1 MWVASSASSTARV
14 PVAALLR
21 HSIYP
26 SFSNPSRIAFISIK
40 AAIGQLDMAREA
52 SGIRQESFP
61 LTGFSS
67 PQSQGLLH
75 RNLPRPIKG
84 LKRMLVGIYSLLLVF
99 VMLFQSQ
106 ISRSVATTAEHGA
119 NQRKD
124 QRRSQKRSSQ
134 LPLLPQLGTLRLWMH
149 EQNDGLVRRELAKQ
163 GESGRSLEEPETV
176 WSTHAFVNTR
186 QQTIFTQSWIPV
198 SGKKIKGLV
207 VLLHGLNEYS
217 GRYARFARQ
226 LNAAGYGVFGMDW
239 IGHGG
244 TDGLHGYVESLDY
257 AVSDTT
263 EFLQKVASQ
272 HPSVPCFLFGHST
285 GGAIAVK
292 VAIQSSAK
300 KLLNGLVLTSPALR
314 IKPGHPVLRAVA
326 PLFSI
331 LLPKYQ
337 FRGNRKR
344 QPVCRDPAALA
355 AKYSD
360 PLVYTG
366 PIRIRTATEIL
377 RITSYLQRN
386 LSKVSIPFFVL
397 HGTEDKV
404 TDPTASQD
412 LYDQAVSEIKNAKFY
427 DGLLHD
433 LLFEL
438 EKDSIAADIIDWLD
452 RMIEVA

>member
-1 MWVASSASSTARV
+1 
-14 PVAALLR
+14 
-21 HSIYP
+21 
-26 SFSNPSRIAFISIK
+26 
-40 AAIGQLDMAREA
+40 MAREA

-198 SGKKIKGLV
+198 SGKKI
-207 VLLHGLNEYS
+207 N

>member
-40 AAIGQLDMAREA
+40 AIGQLDMAREA

-61 LTGFSS
+61 L
-67 PQSQGLLH
+67 
-75 RNLPRPIKG
+75 
-84 LKRMLVGIYSLLLVF
+84 
-99 VMLFQSQ
+99 
-106 ISRSVATTAEHGA
+106 TAEHGA